1 MRLPRHSEAWR
12 EKFRSFQETF
22 GTSTKQAGGSI
33 LCPCAQCQGMKRCS
47 DMFQIHL
54 HLVSKGF
61 VDCYISEF
69 EGQQTSSSAEGHVDP
84 GFNPDLNLAITKPE
98 DEQPIDDDVGND
110 EAVPPYFGE
119 DDEEDISDDPAATN
133 TMIRNIISASIHGE
147 SQDDK
152 PNRDAEI
159 FLKLLEEAKKELY
172 PRCKAATKVSFIMQ
186 LFHIKCMYG
195 ISNTCLEAILKLF
208 SRILHEG
215 HCILDSLDKVQKVV
229 RDLGLDY
236 VKIHACKNDCVLF
249 FKENEKL

>member
-1 MRLPRHSEAWR
+1 M
-12 EKFRSFQETF
+12 T
-22 GTSTKQAGGSI
+22 
-33 LCPCAQCQGMKRCS
+33 RCS

-61 VDCYISEF
+61 PDCYINEF
-69 EGQQTSSSAEGHVDP
+69 EGQQTSSSAEGCVDP
-84 GFNPDLNLAITKPE
+84 GVNPDLNLAITEPK

-152 PNRDAEI
+152 PNRDVEV

-172 PRCKAATKVSFIMQ
+172 LGCKEATKVSFIV
-186 LFHIKCMYG
+186 HVWY
-195 ISNTCLEAILKLF
+195 
-208 SRILHEG
+208 
-215 HCILDSLDKVQKVV
+215 
-229 RDLGLDY
+229 
-236 VKIHACKNDCVLF
+236 
-249 FKENEKL
+249 